1 MLGPMSPSRFVALPM
16 SPWSE
21 RARFALDHH
30 GIDYRED
37 AYVPLLGELAL
48 RVRTGVYRGRISVPV
63 LFHEGHVIRDS
74 VEIARYVDRLGKGT
88 SLFPEGAEA
97 EIARY
102 VELTNTLMDAGRVLG
117 VPRMAQSAE
126 ARHESLP
133 SFMPAPLRSALR
145 PLAGMGMAY
154 IARKYR
160 LSAQAPQEARDTMR
174 RILEQ
179 LRAGL
184 KGRSTLLSDFTF
196 ADLTTAVALGAVRPV
211 EHPALPL
218 GPGMRAA
225 FTEPLLVEEFGDLLA
240 WRDRLYAERRPTRGS
255 PRQAAAADAL

>member
-1 MLGPMSPSRFVALPM
+1 MSPSRFVALPM

-48 RVRTGVYRGRISVPV
+48 RVRTGVYRGRLSVPV

-88 SLFPEGAEA
+88 PLFPAGAEA

-102 VELTNTLMDAGRVLG
+102 VELTNTLMEAGRVLG

-126 ARHESLP
+126 ARNESLP
-133 SFMPAPLRSALR
+133 SFMPAPLRSALS

-154 IARKYR
+154 IARKYG
-160 LSAQAPQEARDTMR
+160 LSEQAPQEARDTMR

-196 ADLTTAVALGAVRPV
+196 ADITTAVAMGAVRPV

-255 PRQAAAADAL
+255 PRPAVTAAG

>member
-1 MLGPMSPSRFVALPM
+1 M

-37 AYVPLLGELAL
+37 GYVPLLGELAL
-48 RVRTGVYRGRISVPV
+48 RVRSGVYRGRISVPV
-63 LFHEGHVIRDS
+63 LFHEGRVIRDS

-88 SLFPEGAEA
+88 PLFPVGAEA
-97 EIARY
+97 EITRY

-117 VPRMAQSAE
+117 VPRMAQNAD
-126 ARHESLP
+126 AQRESLP
-133 SFMPAPLRSALR
+133 SFMPAPLRSVLR

-154 IARKYR
+154 VARKYR
-160 LSAQAPQEARDTMR
+160 LSAQAPQEARDTIR

-196 ADLTTAVALGAVRPV
+196 ADLTTAVALGVVRPV

-218 GPGMRAA
+218 GPAMRAA
-225 FTEPLLVEEFGDLLA
+225 FTEPSLVEEFGDLLA
-240 WRDRLYAERRPTRGS
+240 WRDRLYAERRSTRGT
-255 PRQAAAADAL
+255 PRPALAAAG